1 MVTDLHPWS
10 RLNCIMWQ
18 AHLSGW
24 LTLTQKRNSKMGR
37 NWYCHGDVRAV
48 VQVPLP
54 RGFCFVSKVASSL
67 RVPSHASLCLER
79 VVEGE
84 QHVMI
89 LIKARM
95 TSRSPNSCQHMLGFT
110 LFPSPGNGSLMGV
123 KNCPKH
129 FFFWQFQSGNCQ
141 TLNYYICRWPVSWVD
156 FGQ

>member
-1 MVTDLHPWS
+1 
-10 RLNCIMWQ
+10 
-18 AHLSGW
+18 
-24 LTLTQKRNSKMGR
+24 MGR

-95 TSRSPNSCQHMLGFT
+95 ASRSPNSCQHMLGFT
-110 LFPSPGNGSLMGV
+110 LFPFPWEWFINGGKELS
-123 KNCPKH
+123 
-129 FFFWQFQSGNCQ
+129 
-141 TLNYYICRWPVSWVD
+141 
-156 FGQ
+156 